1 MRKTVK
7 KIIKETK
14 ELTTDVVALIIAI
27 YIGLAPITVSL
38 TGVVIAG
45 LLIK

>member
-14 ELTTDVVALIIAI
+14 ELITDVVALIIAL
-27 YIGLAPITVSL
+27 YIGLAPISVSL
-38 TGVVIAG
+38 TAIVIAG